1 MNTNGVVKIGC
12 LEKCVLRDQNESH
25 KAELVSVGNITME
38 LLQKYVKNEGRVGI
52 DKLDRWSSDSV
63 AVSFLSATTSAN
75 SIKTLME
82 ENGALT
88 YVSLQASPNKQNAF
102 LQGGTN
108 RPRVVC
114 TPFDEN
120 ILVLCPTGKRE
131 TASFVSCW
139 IKLLLRLSR
148 SRICESCTS
157 SKDSDI
163 HRSTRD

>member
-1 MNTNGVVKIGC
+1 
-12 LEKCVLRDQNESH
+12 
-25 KAELVSVGNITME
+25 ME

-63 AVSFLSATTSAN
+63 A
-75 SIKTLME
+75 

-131 TASFVSCW
+131 TASF
-139 IKLLLRLSR
+139 
-148 SRICESCTS
+148 
-157 SKDSDI
+157 DSDI